1 MQFVAQTATP
11 KAMTTREVE
20 VHAHQD
26 KELSDVRQC
35 IRVGE
40 CNNKE
45 TGQYFPVRGELCTK
59 GKVVLRGTRI
69 VIHRSLR
76 HRVLSIAHVGHVGIV
91 ATLLRLQTKVWW
103 PEMNKDAE
111 RFVRSYHGCQLVGQ
125 PTSPDPLMPTEQ
137 PQNKWQD
144 LSLDLLGPM
153 PHGEYLLAVADYYT
167 RFYEVE
173 ILTSVGEPRSSCVL
187 REYLLSVVYL

>member
-1 MQFVAQTATP
+1 
-11 KAMTTREVE
+11 MTTREVE
-20 VHAHQD
+20 VHGHQD

-76 HRVLSIAHVGHVGIV
+76 HRVLSIAHVGHVAIV
-91 ATLLRLQTKVWW
+91 ATLLRLRTKVWW
-103 PEMNKDAE
+103 PEINKRAVNDEELRDRDWENKTKAKIYANTS
-111 RFVRSYHGCQLVGQ
+111 RGAQPCDLQVGDQ
-125 PTSPDPLMPTEQ
+125 VLLKQKKS
-137 PQNKWQD
+137 KK
-144 LSLDLLGPM
+144 LSTNF
-153 PHGEYLLAVADYYT
+153 H
-167 RFYEVE
+167 
-173 ILTSVGEPRSSCVL
+173 
-187 REYLLSVVYL
+187 